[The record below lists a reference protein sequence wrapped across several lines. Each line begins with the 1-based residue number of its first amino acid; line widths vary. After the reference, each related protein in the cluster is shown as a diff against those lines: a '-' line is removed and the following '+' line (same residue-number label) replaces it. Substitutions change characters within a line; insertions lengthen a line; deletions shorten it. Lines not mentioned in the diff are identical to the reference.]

1 MQSDDYKDPLLQ
13 QLERFLSEVLQQ
25 IFERRFFSK
34 NFGSHYTLFQFRLL
48 LHEQNYDRFIREATE
63 AFIQGSQLREKIRIQ
78 WNLYR
83 DYDEAVRHRS
93 EFHSNWQQKD
103 DLATSTLTTCG
114 ACFYFLLDRQAI
126 LTSYYTIHGLSFFT
140 LASCFKNKDIACR
153 LISLMEPEQ
162 LLCPKSVGHWETIFQ
177 STVVCNKMFEACWA
191 RLESDPDLDISS
203 TLKPK
208 HLYSVCKYASVGLA
222 RRMLDRGLDIS
233 IGLAAGGGNF
243 TAWNAVAEFH
253 LNPEPMLEWLN
264 QQLSSP
270 RVSPRLDPLVR
281 AVQLDR
287 VNAAIWFICHCN
299 YSFDHERAAIEAAKR
314 QTDESALILDV
325 IIQRSSLAQPRDKP
339 LPRHS

>member
-253 LNPEPMLEWLN
+253 LNPEPRSVDH
-264 QQLSSP
+264 SSNCFSIP
-270 RVSPRLDPLVR
+270 VPSLRHDCETAIAASPNESESIHS
-281 AVQLDR
+281 A
-287 VNAAIWFICHCN
+287 
-299 YSFDHERAAIEAAKR
+299 
-314 QTDESALILDV
+314 SALGKKLVFRPTGESQDSSIWPILNAPSRFDSD
-325 IIQRSSLAQPRDKP
+325 IESSHTAFIT
-339 LPRHS
+339 